1 MSGTTVKKATM
12 KKATTRLRE
21 LLVRGD
27 VLVAPGAYDALTA
40 MIYAKQGFE
49 AVYMTGYGTAAALGM
64 PDAGLATMEE
74 MVRNARYIANA
85 VSIPLISDADT
96 GYGNVVNLVRTV
108 REFIQAG
115 VAGIHLEDQVT
126 PKRCGHVAGKR
137 VVPIDE
143 AVGKIR
149 AAVDTRDRYD
159 PDFVIIA
166 RTDARGAV
174 GGSFEEAVRRGNAY
188 AEAGAD
194 LVFFEAP
201 LSEDEVGRAVREIKA
216 KIVIH
221 CGGLTPYIS
230 LARMQE
236 LGIALTILPGLAC
249 EGAVA
254 RAVYDAGLLVKQHG
268 IEGYR
273 QVLESV
279 KGHPMEDFNEFIGFG
294 TVREIEGKYLP
305 PEDTAKYEGSIG
317 YAPTSAAPGRPRESA

>member
-1 MSGTTVKKATM
+1 MPTSSPPSAINFRATGFPAFGFSLGYRM
-12 KKATTRLRE
+12 QPW
-21 LLVRGD
+21 LVTE
-27 VLVAPGAYDALTA
+27 AYGVFDA
-40 MIYAKQGFE
+40 
-49 AVYMTGYGTAAALGM
+49 
-64 PDAGLATMEE
+64 
-74 MVRNARYIANA
+74 
-85 VSIPLISDADT
+85 
-96 GYGNVVNLVRTV
+96 
-108 REFIQAG
+108 
-115 VAGIHLEDQVT
+115 
-126 PKRCGHVAGKR
+126 
-137 VVPIDE
+137 
-143 AVGKIR
+143 
-149 AAVDTRDRYD
+149 
-159 PDFVIIA
+159 
-166 RTDARGAV
+166 
-174 GGSFEEAVRRGNAY
+174 
-188 AEAGAD
+188 
-194 LVFFEAP
+194 
-201 LSEDEVGRAVREIKA
+201 EVGRAVREIKA

-317 YAPTSAAPGRPRESA
+317 YTPTSAAPGRPRESA